1 MYLAYNG
8 PEELVDIFN
17 LPSCDAGT
25 IVQMLITSQ
34 GCEELQDIYGK
45 ATMSIQG

>member
-25 IVQMLITSQ
+25 IVQMLITSLYAVKHLN
-34 GCEELQDIYGK
+34 GLRL
-45 ATMSIQG
+45 